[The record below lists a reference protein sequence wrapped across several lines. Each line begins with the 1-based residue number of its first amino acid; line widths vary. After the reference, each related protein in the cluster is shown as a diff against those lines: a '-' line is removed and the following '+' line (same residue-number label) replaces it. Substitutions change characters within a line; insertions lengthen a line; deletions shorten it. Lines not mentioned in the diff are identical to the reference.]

1 MALNVISLY
10 DMLRSIPT
18 EEDNKSPLSEASIK
32 ELLLSFK
39 TLDSQDS
46 AGADDVQYFLH
57 EKSIQFEKMDL
68 ARTYLVM
75 STYRSKPVLVGYFS
89 ISNKPLTLPNKQF
102 RRLSNSVK
110 KRLMGLGYKSEQSS
124 YIIKGYLL
132 GQLGKNFSEEARLA
146 NCCNGN
152 DLLQIAYKKI
162 AEAHQIVGGRV
173 LYLECENVAKIIDF
187 YKSNGF
193 SQLDGF
199 ESENGY
205 CMMVKQLKD
214 IL

>member
-10 DMLRSIPT
+10 DMIRAIPA
-18 EEDNKSPLSEASIK
+18 EEDIQK
-32 ELLLSFK
+32 LLFSFK

-46 AGADDVQYFLH
+46 TGADDVEYFLH
-57 EKSIQFEKMDL
+57 NKAIQFEKMDL

-75 STYRSKPVLVGYFS
+75 STYKSKQILVGYFS

-102 RRLSNSVK
+102 RKLTKSLQRRL
-110 KRLMGLGYKSEQSS
+110 LGMGTRAEQSS
-124 YIIKGYLL
+124 YVIKGYLL
-132 GQLGKNFSEEARLA
+132 GQLGKNFSQEARLA
-146 NCCNGN
+146 NCCTGN
-152 DLLQIAYKKI
+152 DLIQIAYRKV
-162 AEAHQIVGGRV
+162 AEAHRIVGGRI

-193 SQLDGF
+193 NQIEGF

-214 IL
+214 LL